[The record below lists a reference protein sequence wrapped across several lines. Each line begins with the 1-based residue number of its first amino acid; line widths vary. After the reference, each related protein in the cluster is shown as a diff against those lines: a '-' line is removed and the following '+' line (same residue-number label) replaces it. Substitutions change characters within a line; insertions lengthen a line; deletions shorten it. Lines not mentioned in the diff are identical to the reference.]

1 MDASNATESPRRSVK
16 RPESIGWSEL
26 DSGFLIKHKV
36 LTYLDALTRHGRIF
50 CSGNESIGAVV
61 EVSLLS
67 MLSTPML

>member
-1 MDASNATESPRRSVK
+1 MPLYPIESPESV
-16 RPESIGWSEL
+16 GWSEL
-26 DSGFLIKHKV
+26 DSEFWMKHKV

-67 MLSTPML
+67 MLSNPML

>member
-1 MDASNATESPRRSVK
+1 MPLYPIE

-26 DSGFLIKHKV
+26 DNGFLMKYKV
-36 LTYLDALTRHGRIF
+36 LTYLDALTRHGRVF

-67 MLSTPML
+67 MLFNPML